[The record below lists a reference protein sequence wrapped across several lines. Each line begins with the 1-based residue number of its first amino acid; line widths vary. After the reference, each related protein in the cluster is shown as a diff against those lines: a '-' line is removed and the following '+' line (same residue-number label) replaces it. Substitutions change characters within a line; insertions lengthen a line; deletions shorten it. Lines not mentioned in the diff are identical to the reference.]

1 MRRMVQLVTA
11 PGVKTY
17 CEIGMNGGHSASA
30 MLLANPLL
38 TVHSFDIMYWNYSWP
53 VARLL
58 STTFGQRFV
67 LHPGN
72 SRYTVPEWTSETT
85 GRSAA
90 ARTQPCDM
98 ILVDGDHSFTGAAT
112 DLKNFRPLAAPGAPV
127 VVDDTATAPGSA
139 LKSLARDGILF
150 VRENFGP
157 YDPPS
162 RFNRCLRTYN
172 RGAMCLP
179 WGFSVAQF
187 APCRAESGC

>member
-1 MRRMVQLVTA
+1 MREVQVRRMVQLVTA

-85 GRSAA
+85 GGSAA

-98 ILVDGDHSFTGAAT
+98 ILVDHGRANR
-112 DLKNFRPLAAPGAPV
+112 KNRKSWSEPVFR
-127 VVDDTATAPGSA
+127 TA
-139 LKSLARDGILF
+139 I
-150 VRENFGP
+150 
-157 YDPPS
+157 YDK
-162 RFNRCLRTYN
+162 RLRGERN
-172 RGAMCLP
+172 GEPMSSP
-179 WGFSVAQF
+179 
-187 APCRAESGC
+187 